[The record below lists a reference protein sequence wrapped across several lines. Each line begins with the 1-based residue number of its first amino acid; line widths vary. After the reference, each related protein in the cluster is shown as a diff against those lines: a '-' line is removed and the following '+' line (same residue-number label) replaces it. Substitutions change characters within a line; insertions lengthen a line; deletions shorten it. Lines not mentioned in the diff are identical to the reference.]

1 MESFCSL
8 WSLIISILISTT
20 LFVSLRKRDSRERSH
35 LNHIHDLEEYTGILE
50 DKLTEKQR
58 QYDDLC
64 SSSAAS
70 HAKYIQLERDF
81 LLNEKQYELRCR
93 RLEEENRKMIVK
105 QRQPE
110 ITLVQPIA
118 LFMKRL
124 VVMNKLWKQEKEIS
138 RLRKCLA
145 SRDQK
150 IDNAAMEGFRDR
162 LLLWNAVWKDQ
173 GKMRLLEEENA
184 RLKNSMARSITNAAK
199 RMMLDTRREGMIE
212 ELMKELVT
220 EIEDSRKE
228 MSVLKERHEL
238 EVREIN
244 GNWIQSYQGLLREV
258 EALRLGKRARDIEQE
273 LSNEMERRLLQ
284 TIADDRKPVSTS
296 QALATKATK
305 KELVVPKVV
314 KKPVWR

>member
-1 MESFCSL
+1 MESFYSL
-8 WSLIISILISTT
+8 WSLIISILVSTT
-20 LFVSLRKRDSRERSH
+20 LFVSLRKRDRRERSH
-35 LNHIHDLEEYTGILE
+35 LDHIHDLEEYTRILE
-50 DKLTEKQR
+50 DKLTEKQG
-58 QYDDLC
+58 QYDDLR

-70 HAKYIQLERDF
+70 HAKYIQLERHF
-81 LLNEKQYELRCR
+81 LWNEEQYELRCR
-93 RLEEENRKMIVK
+93 RLEEENRKMVVK
-105 QRQPE
+105 QRQPD

-118 LFMKRL
+118 LFMERL

-145 SRDQK
+145 NRNQK

-173 GKMRLLEEENA
+173 GKMRLLEEENT
-184 RLKNSMARSITNAAK
+184 RLKNSMARSVTNAAK
-199 RMMLDTRREGMIE
+199 RMVLDTRREGMIE

-220 EIEDSRKE
+220 EIEDNRKE
-228 MSVLKERHEL
+228 MNTLKERHEW

-244 GNWIQSYQGLLREV
+244 GNWTQDYQGLLREV

-273 LSNEMERRLLQ
+273 LSNEMERHLLQ
-284 TIADDRKPVSTS
+284 VIADYRKPGSTS
-296 QALATKATK
+296 RVLATKPTK
-305 KELVVPKVV
+305 KELVVSKAV